1 MAKPDKMTDQDVKS
15 LLAREISAAQTY
27 DSTELKE
34 KRERALGYYNGEMTD
49 TPAPKNRSKM
59 VSKDVA
65 DTIGWIL
72 PSLMRVFTASEK
84 MGVFEPVQESDI
96 DGAKQATE
104 YINYKFWKAHSGYR
118 IVWDSCHDA
127 LLLQNGILKHWW
139 DASKECEY
147 STHTSL
153 SEEQMTILVSEDG
166 VEVKT
171 ATENEDGTFDL
182 KIERTTAN
190 GSMKLD
196 VVAPENFLIDDTS
209 DFIDEKLTRFC
220 GERKEMTRSELVKMG
235 FKKDIVDDIP
245 AYSSGTTD
253 SEMDDARKTD
263 IVVADGDTTDRSM
276 QTVEVFEC
284 YILADVDGDGIAER
298 VRAYLGGSGE
308 NGKLLDWD
316 VWDDDLPFTDLVASR
331 VPHRW
336 EGQSVADDTMDIQQ
350 VKTVLTRQSLDNVY
364 AHNNPQREVETG
376 SVINPDQLTNPQFG
390 GVIQMKKGAQPIIN
404 HVVPFTADKSFAAL
418 EYFDQ
423 VTERRTGV
431 SRSTMALDPS
441 ALQNQTATA
450 VNAQRDSSYSK
461 VELIARNMAEMGFK
475 RLFKMMLRIYV
486 KHQQKPET
494 IQLRDEWVEMDP
506 RHWNAAMDVTIDTGL
521 GTGSRDR
528 DVAMLGDV
536 LGKQIM
542 ITDRLAESGF
552 EEEALAMLPKIQRT
566 LIKQAESAGLK
577 SPDEYFPEV
586 SPEMLQS
593 MNEKLQ
599 KQKEG
604 GDPAAQKMQAEMKM
618 KMELAQA
625 DMQMKQQAAQQQNQI
640 ATQKMQAE
648 FQMKEQQF
656 TIEMQIREREF
667 TSEMALKERQ
677 LVAELE
683 LKREQMMQGMA
694 AGTNGSQP
702 VRIGGEPG

>member
-1 MAKPDKMTDQDVKS
+1 MAQAKKMTEQEVKS

-49 TPAPKNRSKM
+49 TPPPPNRSKA
-59 VSKDVA
+59 VSKDVS
-65 DTIGWIL
+65 DIIGWIL
-72 PSLMRVFTASEK
+72 PSLMRVFTASEN
-84 MGVFEPVQESDI
+84 MGLYEPVKKGDE
-96 DGAKQATE
+96 AAAAQATE
-104 YINYKFWKAHSGYR
+104 YINYKFWKSHSGYR
-118 IVWDSCHDA
+118 VVWDACHDA
-127 LLLQNGILKHWW
+127 LLLQNGIIKHWW
-139 DASKECEY
+139 DESKECEY

-153 SEEQMTILVSEDG
+153 NEEQLTILVSEDG

-171 ATENEDGTFDL
+171 ATENEDGTFDV
-182 KIERTTAN
+182 KIERTMIDGA
-190 GSMKLD
+190 MRLD
-196 VVAPENFLIDDTS
+196 VVPPENFLIDDTS
-209 DFIDEKLTRFC
+209 EYIDEKETRFC
-220 GERKEMTRSELVKMG
+220 GERKEMTRSDLVKMG
-235 FKKDIVDDIP
+235 FDKTIVDDIP

-253 SEMDDARKTD
+253 SEIDDARKTD

-284 YILADVDGDGIAER
+284 YLLADVDGDGIAER

-336 EGQSVADDTMDIQQ
+336 EGQSIADDTMDVQQ
-350 VKTVLTRQSLDNVY
+350 IKTVLMRQSLDNVY
-364 AHNNPQREVETG
+364 AHNNPQREIEAG

-390 GVIQMKKGAQPIIN
+390 GVIQLKKGATPIIN
-404 HVVPFTADKSFAAL
+404 HVVPFTADKSFMAL

-431 SRSTMALDPS
+431 SRSTMALDPE

-450 VNAQRDSSYSK
+450 VNAQKDSSYSK

-486 KHQQKPET
+486 KHQQKPD
-494 IQLRDEWVEMDP
+494 IIRLREEWVEMDP
-506 RHWNAAMDVTIDTGL
+506 RHWNSSMDVTIDTGL

-528 DVAMLGDV
+528 DVAILGDV

-552 EEEALAMLPKIQRT
+552 SEQALGMLPKIQRT

-586 SPEMLQS
+586 SQELLQS
-593 MNEKLQ
+593 MNEQLQ

-604 GDPAAQKMQAEMKM
+604 GDPAAQKAQAEMKM
-618 KMELAQA
+618 KMELAKLDA
-625 DMQMKQQAAQQQNQI
+625 QMKQQAAQQQNQLDV
-640 ATQKMQAE
+640 QKMQAE

-656 TIEMQIREREF
+656 TVEMQMREREF
-667 TSEMALKERQ
+667 NSEMALKERQ

-683 LKREQMMQGMA
+683 LKREQMMMGMA